1 MNDQEKNILKRL
13 LGDIGESEKLKLI
26 KETTSPKVLYIF
38 MYNYNWNDGFDIPK
52 EVLDNKNCDLGTAL
66 LTFYLADG
74 YRLLEDRESY
84 NNPDLPEWGAFIKNL
99 FDKIQSEN
107 FLESKIAYIPE
118 LTKVQKFKLRKSN
131 PDILPIFIEGV
142 DGEVVDSGYLR

>member
-52 EVLDNKNCDLGTAL
+52 E
-66 LTFYLADG
+66 LA
-74 YRLLEDRESY
+74 E
-84 NNPDLPEWGAFIKNL
+84 PE
-99 FDKIQSEN
+99 
-107 FLESKIAYIPE
+107 YIS
-118 LTKVQKFKLRKSN
+118 VF
-131 PDILPIFIEGV
+131 
-142 DGEVVDSGYLR
+142 